1 MFPNLQAK
9 KIENIH
15 KVINNNSKPKPK
27 INMTMKGPLRKQVI
41 VPMSNENKAKF
52 MESSSV
58 HITSL
63 NRALKDIKSEVIADF
78 FAVTKQKS

>member
-1 MFPNLQAK
+1 MKIKEIFPNLQAK
-9 KIENIH
+9 KIEKIH

-27 INMTMKGPLRKQVI
+27 INMTMKDLSRKQVI
-41 VPMSNENKAKF
+41 ILMSNENKAKF

-58 HITSL
+58 HIINL

-78 FAVTKQKS
+78 V